1 MKPVFDENGLA
12 TVPGDMRC
20 FYYDAETS
28 EYTGWSD
35 EYINTGV
42 SMPAYPSW
50 SSKRF
55 TPDDEVLT
63 NFAVPHVAKCILGK
77 TASLS
82 PRFKHH
88 AKAFAFLQIRLDLL
102 ADSGEV
108 AAM

>member
-42 SMPAYPSW
+42 SMPACSTGIDPGEYIPG
-50 SSKRF
+50 KVAVF
-55 TPDDEVLT
+55 T
-63 NFAVPHVAKCILGK
+63 
-77 TASLS
+77 
-82 PRFKHH
+82 
-88 AKAFAFLQIRLDLL
+88 
-102 ADSGEV
+102 
-108 AAM
+108 

>member
-42 SMPAYPSW
+42 
-50 SSKRF
+50 
-55 TPDDEVLT
+55 
-63 NFAVPHVAKCILGK
+63 
-77 TASLS
+77 
-82 PRFKHH
+82 
-88 AKAFAFLQIRLDLL
+88 
-102 ADSGEV
+102 
-108 AAM
+108 

>member
-42 SMPAYPSW
+42 SMPAW
-50 SSKRF
+50 VM
-55 TPDDEVLT
+55 TPT
-63 NFAVPHVAKCILGK
+63 Y
-77 TASLS
+77 
-82 PRFKHH
+82 
-88 AKAFAFLQIRLDLL
+88 
-102 ADSGEV
+102 
-108 AAM
+108 